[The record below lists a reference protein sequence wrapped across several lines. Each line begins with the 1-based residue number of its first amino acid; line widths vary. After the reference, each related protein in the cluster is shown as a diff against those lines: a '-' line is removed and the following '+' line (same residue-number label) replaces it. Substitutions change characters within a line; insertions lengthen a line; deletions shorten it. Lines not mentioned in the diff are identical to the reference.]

1 MMINLIIIVFMASV
15 NANSI
20 KKRQN
25 EPNPKNTLEDGPFGG
40 TGGDYFT
47 DGGEVHWGGFI
58 TAIEMYTEEY
68 TEDESVTAIR
78 VRYGM
83 TWATTHGTPTGRSY
97 LAEFNPGTKV
107 IKVSGSAGDL

>member
-1 MMINLIIIVFMASV
+1 
-15 NANSI
+15 
-20 KKRQN
+20 
-25 EPNPKNTLEDGPFGG
+25 
-40 TGGDYFT
+40 
-47 DGGEVHWGGFI
+47 
-58 TAIEMYTEEY
+58 MYMEEY